1 MKSELVIG
9 LATVPPQPENS
20 NVENVELVGLSN
32 MSPPVEAMP
41 EMIFRFGKKTK
52 DTIAISYAE
61 VSPASMYVSADT
73 ITTLTAAYRPADF
86 VWLCLFN
93 TETPLAVSS
102 NCPLPN

>member
-20 NVENVELVGLSN
+20 NVKNVELVGLSKRA
-32 MSPPVEAMP
+32 PPAVIP
-41 EMIFRFGKKTK
+41 EVIFRFGKKTK
-52 DTIAISYAE
+52 DTNVISYAE

>member
-9 LATVPPQPENS
+9 LATVPGQPENS
-20 NVENVELVGLSN
+20 KLTSTEDVPDDSSWPGVLADILK
-32 MSPPVEAMP
+32 
-41 EMIFRFGKKTK
+41 FGKKTK